1 MKYFKGLKV
10 DRMKSL
16 IYPFLSENGKLLV
29 TSVSNILKTQ
39 FTLQL
44 CIDLLN
50 KEQYRFLEEFHIN
63 SDLRSQNILFVNDN
77 FTALSLSDRINRFLL
92 GLHDDVKENILSHLF
107 ILNTKDQNATEVFK
121 LIDESVK
128 ENNIDLVV
136 IDGLKNT
143 SSKTID
149 MNVDILAVEY
159 KIPFIITKLVEN
171 DANYVNWMYRQ
182 KEFDKYATNVLF
194 IENCKNY
201 LKLHHLR
208 TCSDSLFSKLNV
220 SFDGEKMYPVE
231 VGNKMSGNEILV
243 KVMNSHDNVF
253 ERKGELVAAVR
264 DRLKRLL
271 KYSSREYA
279 TKLVDAGIESGLIK
293 IVKGKYNNKKV
304 VLCTE

>member
-1 MKYFKGLKV
+1 MKT
-10 DRMKSL
+10 L
-16 IYPFLSENGKLLV
+16 IYPFLSNNGKLLV

-39 FTLQL
+39 FVLQL

-50 KEQYRFLEEFHIN
+50 KEQDKFLEEFYIN
-63 SDLRSQNILFVNDN
+63 SDLRPQNILFVNDN
-77 FTALSLSDRINRFLL
+77 FTALSLSDKINRILL

-149 MNVDILAVEY
+149 MNVDVLAVEY

-182 KEFDKYATNVLF
+182 NEFDKYATDILF

-231 VGNKMSGNEILV
+231 VGSKMSGNEILV

-253 ERKGELVAAVR
+253 ERKSELVAAVR

>member
-1 MKYFKGLKV
+1 
-10 DRMKSL
+10 MKSL

-29 TSVSNILKTQ
+29 TSVSNILKKQ

-50 KEQYRFLEEFHIN
+50 KEQEKFLEEFQIN
-63 SDLRSQNILFVNDN
+63 SDLRPQNILFVNDN
-77 FTALSLSDRINRFLL
+77 FTALSLSDKINRILL

-128 ENNIDLVV
+128 QNNIDLVV
-136 IDGLKNT
+136 IDGLKN
-143 SSKTID
+143 SDSKTID
-149 MNVDILAVEY
+149 MNVDVLAVEY

-171 DANYVNWMYRQ
+171 DANYMNWMYSK
-182 KEFDKYATNVLF
+182 KEYESYATDILF

-208 TCSDSLFSKLNV
+208 TCSDSLFSKLNI

-231 VGNKMSGNEILV
+231 IGSKMSGNEILV

-279 TKLVDAGIESGLIK
+279 TKIVDAGIESGLIK

>member
-1 MKYFKGLKV
+1 
-10 DRMKSL
+10 MKSL
-16 IYPFLSENGKLLV
+16 IYPFLSNNGKLLV

-39 FTLQL
+39 FVLQL

-50 KEQYRFLEEFHIN
+50 KEQEKFLEVFQIN
-63 SDLRSQNILFVNDN
+63 SDLRPQNILFVNDN
-77 FTALSLSDRINRFLL
+77 FTALSLSDKINRIFL
-92 GLHDDVKENILSHLF
+92 GLNEIAKESILSHLF

-149 MNVDILAVEY
+149 MNVDVLAVEY

-182 KEFDKYATNVLF
+182 NEFDKYATDILF

-231 VGNKMSGNEILV
+231 VGSKMSGNEILV

-253 ERKGELVAAVR
+253 ERKSELVAAVR

>member
-1 MKYFKGLKV
+1 
-10 DRMKSL
+10 MKSL
-16 IYPFLSENGKLLV
+16 IYQFLSENGKLLV

-39 FTLQL
+39 FVLQL

-50 KEQYRFLEEFHIN
+50 KEQEKFLEEFQIN
-63 SDLRSQNILFVNDN
+63 SDLRPQNILFVNDN
-77 FTALSLSDRINRFLL
+77 FTALSLSDKINRILL
-92 GLHDDVKENILSHLF
+92 GLNEIAKESILSHLF

-149 MNVDILAVEY
+149 MNVDVLAVEY

-182 KEFDKYATNVLF
+182 KEFDKYATDILF

-208 TCSDSLFSKLNV
+208 TCSDSLFSKLNI

-231 VGNKMSGNEILV
+231 VGSKMSGNEILV

>member
-1 MKYFKGLKV
+1 MKT
-10 DRMKSL
+10 L
-16 IYPFLSENGKLLV
+16 IYPFLSNNGKLLV

-39 FTLQL
+39 FILQL

-50 KEQYRFLEEFHIN
+50 KEQDRFTEEFHIN
-63 SDLRSQNILFVNDN
+63 SDLRPQNILFVNDN
-77 FTALSLSDRINRFLL
+77 FTALSLSDKINRILL

-149 MNVDILAVEY
+149 MNVDVLAVEY

-182 KEFDKYATNVLF
+182 NEFDKYATDILF

-231 VGNKMSGNEILV
+231 VGSKMSGNEILV

-253 ERKGELVAAVR
+253 ERKSELVAAVR

>member
-1 MKYFKGLKV
+1 
-10 DRMKSL
+10 MKSL
-16 IYPFLSENGKLLV
+16 IYPFLSNNGKLLV

-39 FTLQL
+39 FVLQL

-50 KEQYRFLEEFHIN
+50 KEQKKFLEEFQIN
-63 SDLRSQNILFVNDN
+63 SDLRPQNILFVNDN
-77 FTALSLSDRINRFLL
+77 FTALSLSDKINRILL
-92 GLHDDVKENILSHLF
+92 GLNEIAKESILSHLF

-182 KEFDKYATNVLF
+182 KEFDKYATDVLF

-231 VGNKMSGNEILV
+231 VGSKMSGNEILV

>member
-1 MKYFKGLKV
+1 
-10 DRMKSL
+10 MKSL
-16 IYPFLSENGKLLV
+16 IYPFLSNNGKLLV

-39 FTLQL
+39 FVLQL

-50 KEQYRFLEEFHIN
+50 KEQKKFLEEFQIN
-63 SDLRSQNILFVNDN
+63 SDLRPQNILFVNDN
-77 FTALSLSDRINRFLL
+77 FTALSLSDKINRILL
-92 GLHDDVKENILSHLF
+92 GLNEIAKESILSHLF

>member
-1 MKYFKGLKV
+1 
-10 DRMKSL
+10 
-16 IYPFLSENGKLLV
+16 
-29 TSVSNILKTQ
+29 
-39 FTLQL
+39 
-44 CIDLLN
+44 
-50 KEQYRFLEEFHIN
+50 
-63 SDLRSQNILFVNDN
+63 
-77 FTALSLSDRINRFLL
+77 
-92 GLHDDVKENILSHLF
+92 
-107 ILNTKDQNATEVFK
+107 
-121 LIDESVK
+121 
-128 ENNIDLVV
+128 
-136 IDGLKNT
+136 
-143 SSKTID
+143 

>member
-1 MKYFKGLKV
+1 
-10 DRMKSL
+10 MKSL
-16 IYPFLSENGKLLV
+16 IYPFLSNNGKLLV

-39 FTLQL
+39 FVLQL

-50 KEQYRFLEEFHIN
+50 KEQKKFLEEFQIN
-63 SDLRSQNILFVNDN
+63 SDLRPQNILFVNDN
-77 FTALSLSDRINRFLL
+77 FTALSLSDKINRILL
-92 GLHDDVKENILSHLF
+92 GLNEIAKESILSHLF

-182 KEFDKYATNVLF
+182 KEFDKYATDILF

-231 VGNKMSGNEILV
+231 VGSKMSGNEILV

>member
-1 MKYFKGLKV
+1 
-10 DRMKSL
+10 MKSL
-16 IYPFLSENGKLLV
+16 IYPFLSNNGKLLV

-39 FTLQL
+39 FVLQL

-50 KEQYRFLEEFHIN
+50 KEQEKFLEEFQIN
-63 SDLRSQNILFVNDN
+63 SYLRPQNILFVNDN
-77 FTALSLSDRINRFLL
+77 FTALSLSDKINRILL
-92 GLHDDVKENILSHLF
+92 GLHDDVKEKILSHLF

-149 MNVDILAVEY
+149 MNVDVLAVEY

-182 KEFDKYATNVLF
+182 KEFDKYATDILF

-220 SFDGEKMYPVE
+220 SLDGEKMYPVE
-231 VGNKMSGNEILV
+231 VGSKMSGNEILV

-304 VLCTE
+304 VLCTEQLEASFC